1 MGKTTNIVMAFVF
14 IAAVTFI
21 IGPVLV
27 IWALNTLFGFDI
39 AYGIA
44 EWAAV
49 VVLGIFF
56 KTRLEYKKG

>member
-14 IAAVTFI
+14 VAALAII

-27 IWALNTLFGFDI
+27 IWALNTLFGLGI
-39 AYGIA
+39 AYGLA

-49 VVLGIFF
+49 VVLSIFL